1 MMQMKQTAQDM
12 FSLLRLAI
20 GTAGPE
26 DGTACGLR
34 DLPLD
39 RWQAVMA
46 LAEGQGVDA
55 VAFDGVQRL
64 YGHWGAGMKA
74 VSDTPREWM
83 RWVFGR
89 TAMMAQHEQRYQ
101 KQRMV
106 IAELSAILRG
116 EGIRTM
122 VFKGQAN
129 ASFYP
134 EPRHR
139 ATGDIDCYLF
149 GEADKGD
156 AVMAGHGARI
166 DNGWY
171 RHSVMAYKGETIEN
185 HRVMGHTRGSRKK
198 KMMEEELE
206 DMARQCL
213 AEEGR
218 CQHDAGEVY
227 FPTAQ
232 LNACFLTY
240 HGLYHFLT
248 EGLRMKQVLDWAMFL
263 GREQERVDWE
273 TFDGFCQRYGLD
285 RFAGAMND
293 IATTLLGVRLTAR
306 GVHADG
312 RLTERIVQDTLYGDS
327 YLFNSGKGD
336 WKVRW
341 MLVRNM
347 LTRDRWKYR
356 DVARQNVWAQL
367 WNSATGFLLERD

>member
-1 MMQMKQTAQDM
+1 MMQMKQTAQDL

-39 RWQAVMA
+39 RWQAVLA

-83 RWVFGR
+83 RWVLGR
-89 TAMMAQHEQRYQ
+89 TARMAQHEQRCRR
-101 KQRMV
+101 QREV
-106 IAELSAILRG
+106 IAGLSAALG
-116 EGIRTM
+116 EEGIRMM
-122 VFKGQAN
+122 VFKGQAC
-129 ASFYP
+129 ASLYP
-134 EPRHR
+134 EPMHR
-139 ATGDIDCYLF
+139 ATGDVDCYLF
-149 GEADKGD
+149 GEAARGD
-156 AVMAGHGARI
+156 AVMARHGARI
-166 DNGWY
+166 DTGWY
-171 RHSVMAYKGETIEN
+171 RHSVVAYGGETIEN
-185 HRVMGHTRGSRKK
+185 HRVMSHTRGSRRK

-206 DMARQCL
+206 AMLRPGEMKAI
-213 AEEGR
+213 
-218 CQHDAGEVY
+218 AGCGEALM
-227 FPTAQ
+227 PTPQ
-232 LNACFLTY
+232 FSACFLTY
-240 HGLYHFLT
+240 HALHHFLS
-248 EGLRMKQVLDWAMFL
+248 EGLRMKQVLDWAVFL
-263 GREQERVDWE
+263 QSEQGRVDWE
-273 TFDGFCQRYGLD
+273 SFGGFCRRYRLD

-293 IATTLLGVRLTAR
+293 IAATLLGVRLAAR
-306 GVHADG
+306 GIPADG
-312 RLTERIVQDTLYGDS
+312 SLTERVIQDTLYGDG

-341 MLVRNM
+341 LLVRNM

-367 WNSATGFLLERD
+367 WNSAAGFLLEKD